1 MGAPVGGRWVPLV
14 LREHHGVLKG
24 LHRRLPGGGQ
34 GAGHGEHLLLQWWY
48 LQKNWRG
55 AGAAGGLRQ
64 AGACGLRGLPVEH
77 GPRPQP
83 HRLLGRQR
91 PCQQGMSPAVS
102 GGSGGSHSWV
112 QPPR

>member
-48 LQKNWRG
+48 LQ
-55 AGAAGGLRQ
+55 
-64 AGACGLRGLPVEH
+64 
-77 GPRPQP
+77 
-83 HRLLGRQR
+83 QR
-91 PCQQGMSPAVS
+91 
-102 GGSGGSHSWV
+102 
-112 QPPR
+112 